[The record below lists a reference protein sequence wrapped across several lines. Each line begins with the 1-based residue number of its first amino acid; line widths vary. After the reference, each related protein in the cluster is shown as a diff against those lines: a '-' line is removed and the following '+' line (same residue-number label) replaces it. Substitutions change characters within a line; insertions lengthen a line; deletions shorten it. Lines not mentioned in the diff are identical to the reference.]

1 MLGRDLFKI
10 ENNTDISSERF
21 KSLVL
26 FYCPLITTDALSLY
40 EYLLVKGSTASFEEI
55 SAVLNALMMPLD
67 DFEKS
72 LKKLNEYKLL
82 FTYAYDEDGKYLFS
96 LRNPKTRDEFIH
108 DEILVRDFIL
118 KTSGDYYNSLIVDIP
133 QSNMSYSLKDITCRY
148 DLESLS
154 GWTSENETY
163 LNVKRNEY
171 NFDSFFDVRSFLSD
185 MSSTLFPLRFR
196 SEDNLKEIARLADL
210 YGISEDKMRTFISKV
225 IRSESDGIDLKYL
238 RYLCENSKT
247 EYKKVPENSYD
258 VPCELFL
265 MSKQDGL
272 SVSSYDKKL
281 LYNLSH
287 DYGLRPDVINVLIEH
302 ALKVCDNHLIEKYLY
317 SAASDL
323 RRNHVD
329 SVDKA
334 RESLNKENRRTSS
347 RKEVGIPEYVSTN
360 ESQVDLSE
368 IYKRLK
374 NGNK

>member
-26 FYCPLITTDALSLY
+26 FYCPLISTSALSLY
-40 EYLLVKGSTASFEEI
+40 EYLLVKGNTASFAEI
-55 SAVLNALMMPLD
+55 STVLNALLLSLD
-67 DFEKS
+67 DFESS

-82 FTYAYDEDGKYLFS
+82 FTYAYDEEGKYLFS

-118 KTSGDYYNSLIVDIP
+118 KTSGDYYNSLLVDVP
-133 QSNMSYSLKDITCRY
+133 QMNKSYSLRDISYKY

-154 GWTSENETY
+154 GWTSENESY
-163 LNVKRNEY
+163 LNIKRNEY
-171 NFDSFFDVRSFLSD
+171 SYDSFFDMRSFLSD
-185 MSSTLFPLRFR
+185 MSDNLFPIRYR

-210 YGISEDKMRTFISKV
+210 YGINEDRMRTFISKV
-225 IRSESDGIDLKYL
+225 IRSDSDGIDLKYL
-238 RYLCENSKT
+238 RYLCENSKI
-247 EYKKVPENSYD
+247 EYKKVPQNSYD
-258 VPCELFL
+258 VSCELFL
-265 MSKQDGL
+265 MSKQEGMSL
-272 SVSSYDKKL
+272 SSYDKKL

-287 DYGLRPDVINVLIEH
+287 DYDLRADVINVLVEH

-317 SAASDL
+317 SIASDF

-334 RESLNKENRRTSS
+334 KELLNKNISRKTG
-347 RKEVGIPEYVSTN
+347 RKEVGVPEYVATN
-360 ESQVDLSE
+360 ESEVDLSE

-374 NGNK
+374 NGN